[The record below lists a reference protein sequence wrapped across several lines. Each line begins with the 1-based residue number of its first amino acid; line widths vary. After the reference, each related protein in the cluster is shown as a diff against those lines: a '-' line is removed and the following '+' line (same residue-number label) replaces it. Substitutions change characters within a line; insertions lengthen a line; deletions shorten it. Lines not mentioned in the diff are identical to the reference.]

1 MSHLFLSELL
11 RMVTLGAEHNPAH
24 ADTICTTQ

>member
-24 ADTICTTQ
+24 A

>member
-11 RMVTLGAEHNPAH
+11 RMVTRGVLLQAAL
-24 ADTICTTQ
+24 D